1 MQHTPSNPV
10 APLPRRVQNAFMQ
23 VVINGEP
30 REIADG
36 VTITALLTTLGIDLR
51 RVAVE
56 LNEQVVPKARHAE
69 TSLAPNDRLE
79 IVTFVGGG

>member
-1 MQHTPSNPV
+1 
-10 APLPRRVQNAFMQ
+10 MQ

-69 TSLAPNDRLE
+69 TSLEPNDRLE

>member
-1 MQHTPSNPV
+1 
-10 APLPRRVQNAFMQ
+10 MQ

-36 VTITALLTTLGIDLR
+36 VTITALLTSLGIDLR

>member
-1 MQHTPSNPV
+1 
-10 APLPRRVQNAFMQ
+10 MQ

-69 TSLAPNDRLE
+69 TSLKPNDRLE

>member
-1 MQHTPSNPV
+1 
-10 APLPRRVQNAFMQ
+10 MQ
-23 VVINGEP
+23 VVVNGAQ
-30 REIADG
+30 REVTEGATIA
-36 VTITALLTTLGIDLR
+36 ALLTSLGLEQR

-69 TSLAPNDRLE
+69 TVLSQSDRLE

>member
-1 MQHTPSNPV
+1 
-10 APLPRRVQNAFMQ
+10 MQ

-56 LNEQVVPKARHAE
+56 LNEQVVPKARHAQ
-69 TSLAPNDRLE
+69 TPIKPNDRLE

>member
-1 MQHTPSNPV
+1 
-10 APLPRRVQNAFMQ
+10 MQ

-56 LNEQVVPKARHAE
+56 LNEQVVPKARHAQ
-69 TSLAPNDRLE
+69 TSIKPNDRLE

>member
-1 MQHTPSNPV
+1 
-10 APLPRRVQNAFMQ
+10 MQ

-56 LNEQVVPKARHAE
+56 LNEHVVPKARHAE
-69 TSLAPNDRLE
+69 TTLAPNDRLE

>member
-1 MQHTPSNPV
+1 
-10 APLPRRVQNAFMQ
+10 MQ

-69 TSLAPNDRLE
+69 TFLEPNDRLE

>member
-1 MQHTPSNPV
+1 
-10 APLPRRVQNAFMQ
+10 MQ

-56 LNEQVVPKARHAE
+56 LNEQVVPKARHAQ

>member
-1 MQHTPSNPV
+1 MLLFPE
-10 APLPRRVQNAFMQ
+10 RVQNTVMQ
-23 VVINGEP
+23 VTINGEP

-56 LNEQVVPKARHAE
+56 LNEQVVPKARHAQ

>member
-1 MQHTPSNPV
+1 
-10 APLPRRVQNAFMQ
+10 MQ

-56 LNEQVVPKARHAE
+56 LNEQVVPKARHTE
-69 TSLAPNDRLE
+69 TVLEPNDRLE

>member
-1 MQHTPSNPV
+1 
-10 APLPRRVQNAFMQ
+10 MQ

-56 LNEQVVPKARHAE
+56 LNEQVVPKARHPE
-69 TSLAPNDRLE
+69 TALAPNDRLE